1 MSRVVT
7 LYSPFYKHKSFRSF
21 RANFLFQLW
30 KFFNCINCCK
40 TKTNKKVRRFFIKIS
55 WFSKF
60 IKIEFCWRLVFKIF
74 SIHKP
79 SLGHVRSHT
88 VWARLGTVW
97 NRTLSTNGGLLEI
110 LFAVPFHTLVLQLKL
125 FYFCLK
131 MVLFRVRIWGHSI
144 IFNSLS
150 NPVHHNTD
158 YSVSQNK
165 S

>member
-1 MSRVVT
+1 MSRVVN

-79 SLGHVRSHT
+79 SLGSCEVPHSLGPIGYRLESDTLYKWRIAWNIVCRPFPYFSFAIEIILLLFENGFISSTDMRS
-88 VWARLGTVW
+88 
-97 NRTLSTNGGLLEI
+97 
-110 LFAVPFHTLVLQLKL
+110 
-125 FYFCLK
+125 
-131 MVLFRVRIWGHSI
+131 
-144 IFNSLS
+144 
-150 NPVHHNTD
+150 
-158 YSVSQNK
+158 
-165 S
+165 